1 MNYRYEIKYD
11 RLYLYCVCDSTLFFL
26 NCMKTLLENNGF
38 TDIKCGGHRLENDNK
53 KIPED
58 KPFCDFEFE
67 CSGKFPNAEMRNRFT
82 DTRGILYI

>member
-1 MNYRYEIKYD
+1 MIGYRYKIED
-11 RLYLYCVCDSTLFFL
+11 NRLYLYCVCDSTLFFL

-38 TDIKCGGHRLENDNK
+38 TDIKCGGHRLEKGDK

-67 CSGKFPNAEMRNRFT
+67 CSGIFPNDEMRNKFT
-82 DTRGILYI
+82 DMEGVL